1 VDGFEAAARVLRAHC
16 ALLVLI
22 YTHAAS
28 AQSTSAATSTRPVET
43 LPETVV
49 AAPRG
54 ETTGGTAPIL
64 ELSPSE
70 IESYGVDTLS
80 DLVDALKPMTRSSRS
95 DQQPVVLINGHL
107 AGQVEFQNIPRE
119 AIERVQV
126 LPETVALQ
134 YGFSENQR
142 VLNFILRAHY
152 RAIPTRLSA
161 SGATE
166 GGTDSLEADSSIV
179 RLEDEARSTLWASY
193 KENSWLRASDRAI
206 EVPNSEDLTLQP
218 AKTDANIAGT
228 VSRSILGISSSLE
241 ASLDVTSAKSLQ
253 GVAEVPGAVAAPD
266 IALPLEQTIQES
278 VARIATQ
285 LTGQLGHF
293 IWGTTAF
300 YIHDLSH
307 SSSETGFSADGS
319 ALSDRTDSALNAGNL
334 QISLSG
340 PLTRLPA
347 GPIVANVKFGLQYQG
362 FDTENAIPDSPLTR
376 SNLVRS
382 ERIGNF
388 NASVPLANRERP
400 GRFKVGELSGT
411 FNVTLDNVSDFG
423 TLWSLSYGLDWIP
436 IPKVHFDAIVTDHET
451 APTVQQVLAPPI
463 YTPNVELFD
472 FVKDETVYVTQISGG
487 GGNLQPTDDRV
498 QSFGLA
504 LGPFLGKTVFSAHYE
519 QNNVRN
525 AIDALPPL
533 TPDVELAF
541 PDRFVRNDAGTL
553 VEVDDRWVNL
563 QRERIDDLKWGFNL
577 WVPLGAAASPHSM
590 PNRFEVSLFDTWY
603 LRDTDLIREG
613 IPQLDLLNGA
623 PSDVTGGQPRHKV
636 EFRSLLYRDGFG
648 AVLNATWRT
657 ATVVGNG
664 DPTSPDMY
672 YFSDLA
678 TADLRVFADLEHIPA
693 TREHGWAK
701 GARMSLAV
709 TNLFDQRQTVRDS
722 YGATP
727 VAFEP
732 GYLDPLGR
740 VIALT
745 VRKVF

>member
-1 VDGFEAAARVLRAHC
+1 VDGFQAAARVLRAFC

-28 AQSTSAATSTRPVET
+28 AQSTSAATATRPVEI

-64 ELSPSE
+64 ELSPAE
-70 IESYGVDTLS
+70 LDSYGVDTLS

-166 GGTDSLEADSSIV
+166 GGTGSLEADTSIV

-193 KENSWLRASDRAI
+193 KENSWLRASERDI
-206 EVPNSEDLTLQP
+206 DVPDSADLTLQP

-241 ASLDVTSAKSLQ
+241 ASLDITSAKSLQ
-253 GVAEVPGAVAAPD
+253 GVADVPSAMAAPV

-307 SSSETGFSADGS
+307 SSSDTSFSADGG

-340 PLTRLPA
+340 PLGRLPA
-347 GPIVANVKFGLQYQG
+347 GPIIANVKFGLQYQG
-362 FDTENAIPDSPLTR
+362 FDTENAIPDSALTR

-388 NASVPLANRERP
+388 NASVPLANRDRP
-400 GRFKVGELSGT
+400 ARFKVGELSGT

-463 YTPNVELFD
+463 YTPNVEMFD
-472 FVKDETVYVTQISGG
+472 FVKDETVYVTQITGG
-487 GGNLQPTDDRV
+487 GGNLQPTVDRV

-519 QNNVRN
+519 QNSVRN

-541 PDRFVRNDAGTL
+541 PERFVRNDAGTL

-563 QRERIDDLKWGFNL
+563 QREQIDDLKWGFNV

-590 PNRFEVSLFDTWY
+590 PNRF
-603 LRDTDLIREG
+603 
-613 IPQLDLLNGA
+613 
-623 PSDVTGGQPRHKV
+623 K
-636 EFRSLLYRDGFG
+636 YRCSTPG
-648 AVLNATWRT
+648 TC
-657 ATVVGNG
+657 ATV
-664 DPTSPDMY
+664 
-672 YFSDLA
+672 F
-678 TADLRVFADLEHIPA
+678 
-693 TREHGWAK
+693 
-701 GARMSLAV
+701 
-709 TNLFDQRQTVRDS
+709 
-722 YGATP
+722 
-727 VAFEP
+727 
-732 GYLDPLGR
+732 
-740 VIALT
+740 
-745 VRKVF
+745 